1 MAAMDTSLNNAWAY
15 VRGLPQADLVIAAA
29 LAFVGL
35 VQPGYGAPLP
45 AHLLGVLLATLPL
58 ALRHR
63 QPYIAVFLPLTG
75 PFLLVSTGESVF
87 TMPVAVYLAGML
99 CFYTLLRQLSR
110 QQAWLLGILAALG
123 WLAVAA
129 FDTLRG
135 GLTLDLGDLLGTLY
149 GSAFYLGAAVA
160 SVVITLVSDLRRT
173 RTEVTQ
179 AKAVNVETLREQAAM
194 AERARIAREMHDV
207 VAHSISMIAVRAE
220 SAPYTLDNLGDAAK
234 EEFAEIAADART
246 TLSEMRRLLGV
257 LRADVKT
264 TPETA
269 PQPGLA
275 RLGELIQQ
283 HDGEVDLDVVGEQAS
298 LPQAVDVSAYR
309 IIQECLAN
317 ARKHA
322 PGSRVSIEIAY
333 RPGLLAIR
341 VANDGPPAT
350 VAEGGHGLIGMRER
364 ALSMGGWFNAE
375 PIAGGGFLVK
385 AGLPLE

>member
-35 VQPGYGAPLP
+35 VQPGGGAPLP

-75 PFLLVSTGESVF
+75 PFLLVVTGDGVL

-110 QQAWLLGILAALG
+110 QQAWLLGVLVTLG
-123 WLAVAA
+123 WLASAA
-129 FDTLRG
+129 LFAVRRG
-135 GLTLDLGDLLGTLY
+135 MSFDLGDLYSLY
-149 GSAFYLGAAVA
+149 DSAFFVAAA
-160 SVVITLVSDLRRT
+160 AAAVVITLISDLRRT
-173 RTEVTQ
+173 RTEVTH

-207 VAHSISMIAVRAE
+207 VAHSISMVAVRAE
-220 SAPYTLDNLGDAAK
+220 AAPYTLDDLSDAAK
-234 EEFAEIAADART
+234 EEFAEIATDART

-257 LRADVKT
+257 LRADIKT

-309 IIQECLAN
+309 IVQECLAN

-333 RPGLLAIR
+333 RHGLLAIR

-350 VAEGGHGLIGMRER
+350 IAEGGHGLIGMRER
-364 ALSMGGWFNAE
+364 ALSLSGWFNAE